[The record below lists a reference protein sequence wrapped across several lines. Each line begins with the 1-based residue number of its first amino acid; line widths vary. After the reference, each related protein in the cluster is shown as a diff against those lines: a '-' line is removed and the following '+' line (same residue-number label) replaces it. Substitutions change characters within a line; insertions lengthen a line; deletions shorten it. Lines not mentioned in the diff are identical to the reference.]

1 MGRIR
6 VRVLPRAS
14 RNAVIGVDAAGWLKV
29 KLTAPPVEGAAN
41 TALVAFLAKRLGV
54 ATGRVRIHRGAAS
67 RNKVVEVDGW
77 TDAALRERLAATAS
91 TDAP

>member
-6 VRVLPRAS
+6 IRVGPRAS
-14 RNAVIGVDAAGWLKV
+14 RNAVIGVDAAGWLRV

-41 TALVAFLAKRLGV
+41 KALVAFLAKRLGV
-54 ATGRVRIHRGAAS
+54 AAGTIRILRGAAS

-77 TDAALRERLAATAS
+77 TDAGLRERLEGTR
-91 TDAP
+91 APDGR